1 MPKKQKDY
9 IDLLKESPFY
19 NSEEKLLIFTALASA
34 ESKSYGKEEQQL
46 KAGEHLLE
54 HVTQKRSSIGVCIQA
69 LLSFLS
75 KTPNLFRQKRQKRAI
90 ALFLLSLVYDSPELS
105 AGSRLLAIEVIEEN
119 RSHLFKTLPQKA
131 IQVAE
136 SIVKDQKAPLA
147 YQRKAQ
153 IFLSNN
159 QIKKKNTRGL
169 SHL

>member
-1 MPKKQKDY
+1 MAKKQKDY

-19 NSEEKLLIFTALASA
+19 NSEEKLLMLTVLASA
-34 ESKSYGKEEQQL
+34 ESKSSVAEEQRL

-54 HVTQKRSSIGVCIQA
+54 HVTQKKSSISFCIQA

-75 KTPNLFRQKRQKRAI
+75 KTPNSFRQKRQKRAV

-105 AGSRLLAIEVIEEN
+105 ASNRFSAIEVIDKN
-119 RSHLFKTLPQKA
+119 KSHLFKMLPQKA

-159 QIKKKNTRGL
+159 STKNTNFPKL
-169 SHL
+169 S